1 MIIIRISLYKARRAF
16 AFELD
21 VLLTREFAGSDRARK
36 PNACTL
42 AILREGVV
50 MHRDCAGAVSTK
62 GRGDGR

>member
-1 MIIIRISLYKARRAF
+1 MIIIRISLYKARLAF

-42 AILREGVV
+42 AILRDG
-50 MHRDCAGAVSTK
+50 AGAVSTK
-62 GRGDGR
+62 GRGDGL